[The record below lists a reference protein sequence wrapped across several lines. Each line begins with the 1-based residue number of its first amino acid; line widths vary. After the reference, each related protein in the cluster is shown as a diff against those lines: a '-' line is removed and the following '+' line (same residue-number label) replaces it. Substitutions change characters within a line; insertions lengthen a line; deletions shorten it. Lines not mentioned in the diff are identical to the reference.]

1 MKKLISVKEIKDAVS
16 SGKNIIVLEKGDI
29 ITPSAKD
36 AAIEHGVK
44 VEYACHSENKKACS
58 DKKSTC
64 NQGKPQ
70 QDNGDID
77 IDIDMICRVVREMLT
92 ASGQLAPEKSCES
105 SFIKERD
112 AQGLLLVKGDSIQ
125 CDPFDTGNPK
135 EKVGMKDIVNIRES
149 GNMGA
154 GFMSID
160 HSDFAWNLTYEE
172 FDYIV
177 EGHLDITINGK
188 TYKGKKGD
196 VFFIPKDSD
205 IVWHAPDYC
214 KIFYVTYPANWAE
227 LAAKK

>member
-1 MKKLISVKEIKDAVS
+1 MKKVISLKDIKEAASKGQKVIS
-16 SGKNIIVLEKGDI
+16 MEKGDI

-36 AAIEHGVK
+36 SAIEFGVK
-44 VEYACHSENKKACS
+44 IEYACCNDVHS
-58 DKKSTC
+58 
-64 NQGKPQ
+64 GK
-70 QDNGDID
+70 DEGDVD
-77 IDIDMICRVVREMLT
+77 FDMICRVVREMLT
-92 ASGQLAPEKSCES
+92 ASGQLATEKQIET
-105 SFIKERD
+105 SFVKERD
-112 AQGLLLVKGDSIQ
+112 PSGLLLVKADTIS

-160 HSDFAWNLTYEE
+160 HCDFAWNLTYEE